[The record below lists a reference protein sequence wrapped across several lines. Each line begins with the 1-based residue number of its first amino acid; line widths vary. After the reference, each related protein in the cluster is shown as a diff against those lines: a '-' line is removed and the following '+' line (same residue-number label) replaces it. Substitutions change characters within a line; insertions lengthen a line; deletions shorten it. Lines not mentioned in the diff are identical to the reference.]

1 MLLKPNWNLLNKM
14 WQMTKGTGFIIWYN
28 KILSAL
34 RLGGDGG
41 IHANV
46 NN

>member
-14 WQMTKGTGFIIWYN
+14 WQMTKGTGFIIWSN
-28 KILSAL
+28 KKLSAL

-41 IHANV
+41 VHANV
-46 NN
+46 KN